1 METGSFD
8 DSPSAVISNIQ
19 DNNLNT
25 EANEQET
32 NMPVFETRDVI
43 DRVNGEQ
50 EEFGEN
56 AVRNMDN
63 GNTSTDLV
71 NSSNNAALD
80 DDVIPNAIVIKNI
93 PFAIKKEQLLDIIED
108 MDLPLPY
115 AFNYHFDNGIFRGLA
130 FANFTTPEETTQV
143 ITSLN
148 GKEISGRKLKV
159 EYKKMLPQAERER
172 IEREKREKRGQLEEQ
187 HRSSSN
193 LSLHSLSKMSANTN
207 NNASNNQLFSTLMN
221 GINTNTIINSPISN
235 TINNNTNGSASNSNI
250 NKSNINNN
258 NNNSNSNNSGGNA
271 NMNQSSIS
279 AQHTTSSLYQAMN
292 ANNQNQISTERF
304 YAPLPSTST
313 LPLPPQQLDFNDPD
327 TLEIYSQLL
336 LFKDREKYYYELAYP
351 MGISAAHKR
360 IINVL
365 CSYLGLV
372 EVYDPRFIIIRRKI
386 LDHANLQSHLQ
397 QQGQMTSAH
406 PLQPNSTGG
415 SMNRS
420 QSYTSLLQAH
430 AAAAANSV
438 SNQSVNNSSNNN
450 GNSTGNGNNNG
461 NNTSNNNNN
470 SANLTP
476 IISSQGQFSM
486 QAALSSPKLNVHH
499 NSLYNPADQPQQ
511 PQPQV
516 QQNAQTAAQQQQSFL
531 RQQATL
537 TPSSRIPSGYSANH
551 YQMNSVNPLLRN
563 SQISPP
569 NSQTQIN
576 NQSLSQAQPSSQ
588 TQTQTQQRVP
598 VAYQNGSL
606 SSQQLCN
613 LNGSSSTG
621 NTQSQLLPQ
630 HTNGSVHSNF
640 SYQSYHD
647 ESMLSAHN
655 LNSADLIYKSLSH
668 SGLDDGLEQG
678 LNRSLSG
685 LDLQNQNKK
694 NLW

>member
-1 METGSFD
+1 METSSFENAPPAAIND
-8 DSPSAVISNIQ
+8 AQ
-19 DNNLNT
+19 DNNINT
-25 EANEQET
+25 ETNDQET
-32 NMPVFETRDVI
+32 NQQSIETRDAI
-43 DRVNGEQ
+43 DKENGAQTET
-50 EEFGEN
+50 GEN
-56 AVRNMDN
+56 SAKNAEQNVS
-63 GNTSTDLV
+63 STNL
-71 NSSNNAALD
+71 NNAPTNGALD

-93 PFAIKKEQLLDIIED
+93 PFAIKKEQLLDIIEE

-193 LSLHSLSKMSANTN
+193 LSLHSLSKMSGSGN
-207 NNASNNQLFSTLMN
+207 NNTSNNQLFSTLMN
-221 GINTNTIINSPISN
+221 GINANSMMNSPMNN
-235 TINNNTNGSASNSNI
+235 TINNNSS
-250 NKSNINNN
+250 N
-258 NNNSNSNNSGGNA
+258 NNNSGNIIL
-271 NMNQSSIS
+271 NQPSLS
-279 AQHTTSSLYQAMN
+279 AQQTSSSLYQTN
-292 ANNQNQISTERF
+292 FNNQTQMSTERF

-351 MGISAAHKR
+351 MGISASHKR

-430 AAAAANSV
+430 AAAAANSI
-438 SNQSVNNSSNNN
+438 SNQAVNNSSNSNTINSNN
-450 GNSTGNGNNNG
+450 GNGNNVII
-461 NNTSNNNNN
+461 NNN
-470 SANLTP
+470 SASSTP
-476 IISSQGQFSM
+476 KISSQGQFSM
-486 QAALSSPKLNVHH
+486 QPTLTSPKMNIHH
-499 NSLYNPADQPQQ
+499 NSQYNSADQPQQ
-511 PQPQV
+511 SQPQT
-516 QQNAQTAAQQQQSFL
+516 QQNVQSAAQQQQSFL

-551 YQMNSVNPLLRN
+551 YQINSVNPLLRN

-569 NSQTQIN
+569 NSQIPIN
-576 NQSLSQAQPSSQ
+576 SQSLSQAQPPAQS
-588 TQTQTQQRVP
+588 QTQQRVP
-598 VAYQNGSL
+598 VAYQNASL
-606 SSQQLCN
+606 SSQQLYN
-613 LNGSSSTG
+613 LNGPSSANS
-621 NTQSQLLPQ
+621 QSQLLPQ

>member
-1 METGSFD
+1 METSSFENAPPAAIND
-8 DSPSAVISNIQ
+8 AQ
-19 DNNLNT
+19 DNNINT
-25 EANEQET
+25 ETNDQET
-32 NMPVFETRDVI
+32 NQQSIETRDAI
-43 DRVNGEQ
+43 DKENGAQTET
-50 EEFGEN
+50 GEN
-56 AVRNMDN
+56 SAKNAEQNVS
-63 GNTSTDLV
+63 STNL
-71 NSSNNAALD
+71 NNAPTNGALD

-93 PFAIKKEQLLDIIED
+93 PFAIKKEQLLDIIEE

-193 LSLHSLSKMSANTN
+193 LSLHSLSKMSGSGN
-207 NNASNNQLFSTLMN
+207 NNTSNNQLFSTLMN
-221 GINTNTIINSPISN
+221 GINTNSMMNSPMNN
-235 TINNNTNGSASNSNI
+235 TINNNSS
-250 NKSNINNN
+250 N
-258 NNNSNSNNSGGNA
+258 NNNSGNIIL
-271 NMNQSSIS
+271 NQPSLS
-279 AQHTTSSLYQAMN
+279 AQHTSSSLYQTN
-292 ANNQNQISTERF
+292 FNNQTQMSTERF

-351 MGISAAHKR
+351 MGISASHKR

-430 AAAAANSV
+430 AAAAANSI
-438 SNQSVNNSSNNN
+438 SNQAVNNSSNSNTINSNN
-450 GNSTGNGNNNG
+450 GNGNNVII
-461 NNTSNNNNN
+461 NNN
-470 SANLTP
+470 SASSTP
-476 IISSQGQFSM
+476 KISSQGQFSM
-486 QAALSSPKLNVHH
+486 QPTLTSPKMNIHH
-499 NSLYNPADQPQQ
+499 NSQYNSADQPQQ
-511 PQPQV
+511 SQPQT
-516 QQNAQTAAQQQQSFL
+516 QQNVQSAAQQQQSFL

-551 YQMNSVNPLLRN
+551 YQINSVNPLLRN

-569 NSQTQIN
+569 NSQIPIN
-576 NQSLSQAQPSSQ
+576 SQSLSQAQPPAQS
-588 TQTQTQQRVP
+588 QTQQRVP
-598 VAYQNGSL
+598 VAYQNASL
-606 SSQQLCN
+606 SSQQLYN
-613 LNGSSSTG
+613 LNGPSSANS
-621 NTQSQLLPQ
+621 QSQLLPQ

>member
-1 METGSFD
+1 METSSFENAPPAAIND
-8 DSPSAVISNIQ
+8 AQ
-19 DNNLNT
+19 DNNINT
-25 EANEQET
+25 ETNDQET
-32 NMPVFETRDVI
+32 NQQSIETRDAI
-43 DRVNGEQ
+43 DKENGVQTET
-50 EEFGEN
+50 GEN
-56 AVRNMDN
+56 SAKNAEQNVS
-63 GNTSTDLV
+63 STNL
-71 NSSNNAALD
+71 NNAPTNGALD

-93 PFAIKKEQLLDIIED
+93 PFAIKKEQLLDIIEE

-193 LSLHSLSKMSANTN
+193 LSLDSLSKMSGSGN
-207 NNASNNQLFSTLMN
+207 NNTSNNQLFSTLMN
-221 GINTNTIINSPISN
+221 GINANSMMNSPMNN
-235 TINNNTNGSASNSNI
+235 TINNNSS
-250 NKSNINNN
+250 N
-258 NNNSNSNNSGGNA
+258 NNNSGNIIL
-271 NMNQSSIS
+271 NQPSLS
-279 AQHTTSSLYQAMN
+279 AQHTSSSLYQTN
-292 ANNQNQISTERF
+292 VNNQAQMSTERF

-351 MGISAAHKR
+351 MGISASHKR

-430 AAAAANSV
+430 AAAAANSI
-438 SNQSVNNSSNNN
+438 SNQAVNNSSNSNTINSNN
-450 GNSTGNGNNNG
+450 GNGNNVII
-461 NNTSNNNNN
+461 NNN
-470 SANLTP
+470 SASSTP
-476 IISSQGQFSM
+476 KISSQGQFSM
-486 QAALSSPKLNVHH
+486 QPTLTSPKMNIHH
-499 NSLYNPADQPQQ
+499 SSQYNSADQPQQ
-511 PQPQV
+511 PQPQT
-516 QQNAQTAAQQQQSFL
+516 QQNVQSAAQQQQSFL

-551 YQMNSVNPLLRN
+551 YQINSVNPLLRN

-569 NSQTQIN
+569 NSQIPIN
-576 NQSLSQAQPSSQ
+576 SQTLSQAQP
-588 TQTQTQQRVP
+588 P
-598 VAYQNGSL
+598 A
-606 SSQQLCN
+606 
-613 LNGSSSTG
+613 
-621 NTQSQLLPQ
+621 QSQLLPQ

>member
-1 METGSFD
+1 METPSFEN
-8 DSPSAVISNIQ
+8 SPPAAIHDALGNNI
-19 DNNLNT
+19 NT
-25 EANEQET
+25 EASDQET
-32 NMPVFETRDVI
+32 NQPSIETRDTLG
-43 DRVNGEQ
+43 RENGAQTEI
-50 EEFGEN
+50 GEN
-56 AVRNMDN
+56 SAK
-63 GNTSTDLV
+63 NTEHGVSAANLSNAST
-71 NSSNNAALD
+71 NTALD

-193 LSLHSLSKMSANTN
+193 LSLHSLSKMGASGN
-207 NNASNNQLFSTLMN
+207 NNTSNNQLFSTLMN
-221 GINTNTIINSPISN
+221 GINANSMINSPMNN
-235 TINNNTNGSASNSNI
+235 TINNSSSNSNTGG
-250 NKSNINNN
+250 NINL
-258 NNNSNSNNSGGNA
+258 
-271 NMNQSSIS
+271 NQPSLS
-279 AQHTTSSLYQAMN
+279 AQHTSSSLYQAIN
-292 ANNQNQISTERF
+292 ANNQNQMSTERF

-351 MGISAAHKR
+351 IGISASHKR

-430 AAAAANSV
+430 AAAAANSI
-438 SNQSVNNSSNNN
+438 SNQAVNNSSNSNSIGN
-450 GNSTGNGNNNG
+450 GNGNGNNNVIV
-461 NNTSNNNNN
+461 NNN
-470 SANLTP
+470 SASSTP
-476 IISSQGQFSM
+476 KISSQGQFSM
-486 QAALSSPKLNVHH
+486 QPTLTSPKMNIHH
-499 NSLYNPADQPQQ
+499 NSQYNSADQPQQ
-511 PQPQV
+511 PQPQS
-516 QQNAQTAAQQQQSFL
+516 QQNVQSAAQQQQSFL

-551 YQMNSVNPLLRN
+551 YQINSVNPLLRN

-569 NSQTQIN
+569 NSQIPIN
-576 NQSLSQAQPSSQ
+576 SQSLSQAQPPSQ
-588 TQTQTQQRVP
+588 SQTQQRVP
-598 VAYQNGSL
+598 VAYQNASL
-606 SSQQLCN
+606 SSQQLYN
-613 LNGSSSTG
+613 LNGPSSTA
-621 NTQSQLLPQ
+621 NSQSQLLPQ

-647 ESMLSAHN
+647 ESMLSVHN

>member
-1 METGSFD
+1 METSSFENAPPAAIND
-8 DSPSAVISNIQ
+8 AQ
-19 DNNLNT
+19 DNNINT
-25 EANEQET
+25 ETNDQET
-32 NMPVFETRDVI
+32 NQQSIETRDAI
-43 DRVNGEQ
+43 DKENGAQTET
-50 EEFGEN
+50 GEN
-56 AVRNMDN
+56 SAKNAEQNVS
-63 GNTSTDLV
+63 STNL
-71 NSSNNAALD
+71 NNAPTNGALD

-93 PFAIKKEQLLDIIED
+93 PFAIKKEQLLDIIEE

-193 LSLHSLSKMSANTN
+193 LSLHSLSKMSGSGN
-207 NNASNNQLFSTLMN
+207 NNTSNNQLCSTLMN
-221 GINTNTIINSPISN
+221 GINANSMMNSPMNN
-235 TINNNTNGSASNSNI
+235 TINNNSS
-250 NKSNINNN
+250 N
-258 NNNSNSNNSGGNA
+258 NNNSGNIIL
-271 NMNQSSIS
+271 NQPSLS
-279 AQHTTSSLYQAMN
+279 AQHTSSSLYQTN
-292 ANNQNQISTERF
+292 VNNQTQMSTERF

-351 MGISAAHKR
+351 MGISASHKR

-430 AAAAANSV
+430 AAAAANSI
-438 SNQSVNNSSNNN
+438 SNQAVNNSSNSNTINSNN
-450 GNSTGNGNNNG
+450 GNGNNVII
-461 NNTSNNNNN
+461 NNN
-470 SANLTP
+470 SASSTP
-476 IISSQGQFSM
+476 KISSQGQFSM
-486 QAALSSPKLNVHH
+486 QPTLTSPKMNIHH
-499 NSLYNPADQPQQ
+499 NSQYNSADQPQQ
-511 PQPQV
+511 AQPQT
-516 QQNAQTAAQQQQSFL
+516 QQNIQSAAQQQQSFL

-551 YQMNSVNPLLRN
+551 YQINSVNPLLRN

-569 NSQTQIN
+569 NSQIPIN
-576 NQSLSQAQPSSQ
+576 SQSLSQAQPPAQS
-588 TQTQTQQRVP
+588 QTQQRVP
-598 VAYQNGSL
+598 VAYQNASL
-606 SSQQLCN
+606 SSQQLYN
-613 LNGSSSTG
+613 LNGPSSANS
-621 NTQSQLLPQ
+621 QSQLLPQ

>member
-1 METGSFD
+1 METSSFENAPPAAIND
-8 DSPSAVISNIQ
+8 AQ
-19 DNNLNT
+19 DNNINT
-25 EANEQET
+25 ETNDQET
-32 NMPVFETRDVI
+32 NQQSIETRDAI
-43 DRVNGEQ
+43 DKENGAQTET
-50 EEFGEN
+50 GEN
-56 AVRNMDN
+56 SAKNAEQNVS
-63 GNTSTDLV
+63 STNL
-71 NSSNNAALD
+71 NNAPTNGALD

-93 PFAIKKEQLLDIIED
+93 PFAIKKEQLLDIIEE

-193 LSLHSLSKMSANTN
+193 LSLHSLSKMSGSGN
-207 NNASNNQLFSTLMN
+207 NNTSNNQLFSTLMN
-221 GINTNTIINSPISN
+221 GINANSMMNSPMNN
-235 TINNNTNGSASNSNI
+235 TINNNSS
-250 NKSNINNN
+250 N
-258 NNNSNSNNSGGNA
+258 NNNSGNIIL
-271 NMNQSSIS
+271 NQPSLS
-279 AQHTTSSLYQAMN
+279 AQHTSSSLYQTN
-292 ANNQNQISTERF
+292 VNNQTQMSTERF

-351 MGISAAHKR
+351 MGISASHKR

-372 EVYDPRFIIIRRKI
+372 EVYDPRFIIIRRRI

-430 AAAAANSV
+430 AAAAANSI
-438 SNQSVNNSSNNN
+438 SNQAVNNSSNSNTINSNN
-450 GNSTGNGNNNG
+450 GNGNNVII
-461 NNTSNNNNN
+461 NNN
-470 SANLTP
+470 SASSTP
-476 IISSQGQFSM
+476 KISSQGQFSM
-486 QAALSSPKLNVHH
+486 QPTLTSPKMNIHH
-499 NSLYNPADQPQQ
+499 NSQYNSADQPQQ
-511 PQPQV
+511 PEPQT
-516 QQNAQTAAQQQQSFL
+516 QQNVQSAAQQQQSFL

-537 TPSSRIPSGYSANH
+537 TPSSRIPSGYFANH
-551 YQMNSVNPLLRN
+551 YQINSVNPLLRN

-569 NSQTQIN
+569 NSQIPIN
-576 NQSLSQAQPSSQ
+576 SQSLSQAQPPAQS
-588 TQTQTQQRVP
+588 QTQQRVP
-598 VAYQNGSL
+598 VAYQNASL
-606 SSQQLCN
+606 SSQQLYN
-613 LNGSSSTG
+613 LNGPSSANS
-621 NTQSQLLPQ
+621 QSQLLPQ

-647 ESMLSAHN
+647 ESMLSPHN

>member
-1 METGSFD
+1 METSSFE
-8 DSPSAVISNIQ
+8 DSPPAIIRNAQ
-19 DNNLNT
+19 DNNINT
-25 EANEQET
+25 EVNEQET
-32 NMPVFETRDVI
+32 NMPAFEARDRIEREDDDVQ
-43 DRVNGEQ
+43 G
-50 EEFGEN
+50 EFGEN
-56 AVRNMDN
+56 AAKKTEN
-63 GNTSTDLV
+63 GNSAANLG
-71 NSSNNAALD
+71 NSSSNAALD

-193 LSLHSLSKMSANTN
+193 LSLHSLSKMGANGN
-207 NNASNNQLFSTLMN
+207 NTASNNQLFSTLMN
-221 GINTNTIINSPISN
+221 GINSNTMINSPIN
-235 TINNNTNGSASNSNI
+235 
-250 NKSNINNN
+250 NINNN
-258 NNNSNSNNSGGNA
+258 NNNSTSNNNGNSSNV
-271 NMNQSSIS
+271 NMNQPSLSV
-279 AQHTTSSLYQAMN
+279 QHTSPSLYQAMN
-292 ANNQNQISTERF
+292 ANNQSQMSTERF

-351 MGISAAHKR
+351 MGISASHKR

-430 AAAAANSV
+430 AAAAANSI
-438 SNQSVNNSSNNN
+438 SNQAVNNSSNSNSI
-450 GNSTGNGNNNG
+450 GNSNGNGNN
-461 NNTSNNNNN
+461 SINNNN
-470 SANLTP
+470 STKSTP
-476 IISSQGQFSM
+476 KISPQGQFTM
-486 QAALSSPKLNVHH
+486 QPTLNSPKLNIHH

-511 PQPQV
+511 PQPQT
-516 QQNAQTAAQQQQSFL
+516 QQNGQSAAQQQQSFL

-551 YQMNSVNPLLRN
+551 YQINSVNPLLRN

-569 NSQTQIN
+569 NSQIPIN
-576 NQSLSQAQPSSQ
+576 NQSLSQTQPSSQ
-588 TQTQTQQRVP
+588 SQTQQRVP

-606 SSQQLCN
+606 SSQQLYN
-613 LNGSSSTG
+613 LNGPSSTA
-621 NTQSQLLPQ
+621 NSQAQLLPQ

-647 ESMLSAHN
+647 ESMLSVHN

>member
-1 METGSFD
+1 METSSFENAPPAAIND
-8 DSPSAVISNIQ
+8 AQ
-19 DNNLNT
+19 DNNINT
-25 EANEQET
+25 ETNDQET
-32 NMPVFETRDVI
+32 NQQSIETRDAI
-43 DRVNGEQ
+43 DKENGAQTET
-50 EEFGEN
+50 GEN
-56 AVRNMDN
+56 SAKNAEQNVS
-63 GNTSTDLV
+63 STNL
-71 NSSNNAALD
+71 NNAPTNGALD

-93 PFAIKKEQLLDIIED
+93 PFAIKKEQLLDIIEE

-193 LSLHSLSKMSANTN
+193 LSLHSLSKMSGSGN
-207 NNASNNQLFSTLMN
+207 NNTSNNQLCSTLMN
-221 GINTNTIINSPISN
+221 GINANSMMNSPMNN
-235 TINNNTNGSASNSNI
+235 TINNNSS
-250 NKSNINNN
+250 N
-258 NNNSNSNNSGGNA
+258 NNNSGNIIL
-271 NMNQSSIS
+271 NQPSLS
-279 AQHTTSSLYQAMN
+279 AQHTSSSLYQTN
-292 ANNQNQISTERF
+292 VNNQTQMSTERF

-351 MGISAAHKR
+351 MGISASHKR

-430 AAAAANSV
+430 AASAANSI
-438 SNQSVNNSSNNN
+438 SNQAVNNSSNSNTINSNN
-450 GNSTGNGNNNG
+450 GNGNNVII
-461 NNTSNNNNN
+461 NNN
-470 SANLTP
+470 SASSTP
-476 IISSQGQFSM
+476 KISSQGQFSM
-486 QAALSSPKLNVHH
+486 QPTLTSPKMNIQH
-499 NSLYNPADQPQQ
+499 NSQYNSADQPQQ
-511 PQPQV
+511 AQPQT
-516 QQNAQTAAQQQQSFL
+516 QQNIQSAAQQQQSFL

-551 YQMNSVNPLLRN
+551 YQINSVNPLLRN

-569 NSQTQIN
+569 NSQIPIN
-576 NQSLSQAQPSSQ
+576 SQSLSQAQPPAQS
-588 TQTQTQQRVP
+588 QTQQRVP
-598 VAYQNGSL
+598 VAYQNASL
-606 SSQQLCN
+606 SSQQLYN
-613 LNGSSSTG
+613 LNGPSSANS
-621 NTQSQLLPQ
+621 QSQLLPQ

>member
-1 METGSFD
+1 METSSFENAPPAAIND
-8 DSPSAVISNIQ
+8 AQ
-19 DNNLNT
+19 DNNINT
-25 EANEQET
+25 ETNDQET
-32 NMPVFETRDVI
+32 NQQSIETRDAI
-43 DRVNGEQ
+43 DKENGAQTET
-50 EEFGEN
+50 GEN
-56 AVRNMDN
+56 SAKNAEQNVS
-63 GNTSTDLV
+63 STNL
-71 NSSNNAALD
+71 NNAPTNGALD

-93 PFAIKKEQLLDIIED
+93 PFAIKKEQLLDIIEE

-193 LSLHSLSKMSANTN
+193 LSLHSLSKMSGSGN
-207 NNASNNQLFSTLMN
+207 NNTSNNQLFSTLMN
-221 GINTNTIINSPISN
+221 GINANSMMNSPMNN
-235 TINNNTNGSASNSNI
+235 TINNNSS
-250 NKSNINNN
+250 N
-258 NNNSNSNNSGGNA
+258 NNNSGNIIL
-271 NMNQSSIS
+271 NQPSLS
-279 AQHTTSSLYQAMN
+279 AQHTSSSLYQTN
-292 ANNQNQISTERF
+292 VNNQTQMSTERF

-313 LPLPPQQLDFNDPD
+313 LPLPPQQLDFNDTD

-351 MGISAAHKR
+351 MGISASHKR

-430 AAAAANSV
+430 AAAAANSI
-438 SNQSVNNSSNNN
+438 SNQAVNNSSNSNTINSNN
-450 GNSTGNGNNNG
+450 GNGNNVII
-461 NNTSNNNNN
+461 NNN
-470 SANLTP
+470 SASSTP
-476 IISSQGQFSM
+476 NISSQGQFSM
-486 QAALSSPKLNVHH
+486 QPTLTSPKMNIHH
-499 NSLYNPADQPQQ
+499 NSQYNSADQPQQ
-511 PQPQV
+511 PQPQT
-516 QQNAQTAAQQQQSFL
+516 QQNVQSAAQQQQSFL

-551 YQMNSVNPLLRN
+551 YQINSVNPLLRN

-569 NSQTQIN
+569 NSQIPIN
-576 NQSLSQAQPSSQ
+576 SQSLSQAQPPAQS
-588 TQTQTQQRVP
+588 QTQQRVP
-598 VAYQNGSL
+598 VAYQNASL
-606 SSQQLCN
+606 SSQQLYN
-613 LNGSSSTG
+613 INGPSSANS
-621 NTQSQLLPQ
+621 QSQLLPQ

>member
-1 METGSFD
+1 METSSFENAPPAAIND
-8 DSPSAVISNIQ
+8 VQ
-19 DNNLNT
+19 DNNINT
-25 EANEQET
+25 ETNDQET
-32 NMPVFETRDVI
+32 NQQSIETRDAI
-43 DRVNGEQ
+43 DKENGAQTET
-50 EEFGEN
+50 GEN
-56 AVRNMDN
+56 SAKNAEQNVS
-63 GNTSTDLV
+63 STNL
-71 NSSNNAALD
+71 NNAPTNGALD

-93 PFAIKKEQLLDIIED
+93 PFAIKKEQLLDIIEE

-193 LSLHSLSKMSANTN
+193 LSLHSLSKMSGGGNINT
-207 NNASNNQLFSTLMN
+207 SNNQLFSTLMN
-221 GINTNTIINSPISN
+221 GINANSMMNSPMNN
-235 TINNNTNGSASNSNI
+235 TINNNSS
-250 NKSNINNN
+250 N
-258 NNNSNSNNSGGNA
+258 NNNSGNIIL
-271 NMNQSSIS
+271 NQPSLS
-279 AQHTTSSLYQAMN
+279 AQHTSSSLYQTN
-292 ANNQNQISTERF
+292 FNNQTQMSTERF

-351 MGISAAHKR
+351 MGISASHKR

-430 AAAAANSV
+430 AAAAANSI
-438 SNQSVNNSSNNN
+438 SNQAVNNSSNSNTINSNN
-450 GNSTGNGNNNG
+450 GNGNNVII
-461 NNTSNNNNN
+461 NNN
-470 SANLTP
+470 SASSTP
-476 IISSQGQFSM
+476 KISSQGQFSM
-486 QAALSSPKLNVHH
+486 QPTLTSPKMNIHH
-499 NSLYNPADQPQQ
+499 NSQYNSADQPQQ
-511 PQPQV
+511 SQPQT
-516 QQNAQTAAQQQQSFL
+516 QQNVQSAAQQQQSFL

-551 YQMNSVNPLLRN
+551 YQINSVNPLLRN

-569 NSQTQIN
+569 NSQIPIN
-576 NQSLSQAQPSSQ
+576 SQSLSQAQPPAQS
-588 TQTQTQQRVP
+588 QTQQRVP
-598 VAYQNGSL
+598 VAYQNVSL
-606 SSQQLCN
+606 SSQQLYN
-613 LNGSSSTG
+613 LNGPSSANS
-621 NTQSQLLPQ
+621 QSQLLPQ

>member
-1 METGSFD
+1 METSSFENAPPAAIND
-8 DSPSAVISNIQ
+8 AQ
-19 DNNLNT
+19 DNNINT
-25 EANEQET
+25 ETNDQET
-32 NMPVFETRDVI
+32 NQQSIETRDAI
-43 DRVNGEQ
+43 DKENGAQTETGDNSAKNAEQ
-50 EEFGEN
+50 N
-56 AVRNMDN
+56 VS
-63 GNTSTDLV
+63 STNL
-71 NSSNNAALD
+71 NNAPTNGALD

-93 PFAIKKEQLLDIIED
+93 PFAIKKEQLLDIIEE

-193 LSLHSLSKMSANTN
+193 LSLHSLSKMSGSGN
-207 NNASNNQLFSTLMN
+207 NNTSNNQLFSTLMN
-221 GINTNTIINSPISN
+221 GINANSMMNSPMNN
-235 TINNNTNGSASNSNI
+235 TINNNSS
-250 NKSNINNN
+250 N
-258 NNNSNSNNSGGNA
+258 NNNSGNIIL
-271 NMNQSSIS
+271 NQPSLS
-279 AQHTTSSLYQAMN
+279 AQHTSSSLYQTN
-292 ANNQNQISTERF
+292 VNNQNQMSTERF

-351 MGISAAHKR
+351 MGISASHKR

-430 AAAAANSV
+430 AAAAANSI
-438 SNQSVNNSSNNN
+438 SNQAVNNSSNSNTINSNN
-450 GNSTGNGNNNG
+450 GNGNNVII
-461 NNTSNNNNN
+461 NNN
-470 SANLTP
+470 SASSTP
-476 IISSQGQFSM
+476 KISSQGQFSM
-486 QAALSSPKLNVHH
+486 QPTLTSPKMNIHH
-499 NSLYNPADQPQQ
+499 NSQYNSADQPQQ
-511 PQPQV
+511 PQPQT
-516 QQNAQTAAQQQQSFL
+516 QQNVQSAAQQQQSFL

-551 YQMNSVNPLLRN
+551 YQINSVNPLLRN

-569 NSQTQIN
+569 NSQIPIN
-576 NQSLSQAQPSSQ
+576 SQSLSQAQPPAQS
-588 TQTQTQQRVP
+588 QTQQRVP
-598 VAYQNGSL
+598 VAYQNASL
-606 SSQQLCN
+606 SSQQLYN
-613 LNGSSSTG
+613 LNGPSSANS
-621 NTQSQLLPQ
+621 QSQLLPQ

-647 ESMLSAHN
+647 ESMLSANN

>member
-1 METGSFD
+1 METSSFENAPPAAIND
-8 DSPSAVISNIQ
+8 AQ
-19 DNNLNT
+19 DNNINT
-25 EANEQET
+25 ETNDQET
-32 NMPVFETRDVI
+32 NQQSIETRDAI
-43 DRVNGEQ
+43 DKENGAQTET
-50 EEFGEN
+50 GEN
-56 AVRNMDN
+56 SAKNAERNVS
-63 GNTSTDLV
+63 STNL
-71 NSSNNAALD
+71 NNAPTNGALD

-93 PFAIKKEQLLDIIED
+93 PFAIKKEQLLDIIEE

-193 LSLHSLSKMSANTN
+193 LSLHSLSKMSGSGN
-207 NNASNNQLFSTLMN
+207 NNTSNNQLFSTLMN
-221 GINTNTIINSPISN
+221 GINANSMMNSPMNN
-235 TINNNTNGSASNSNI
+235 TINNNSS
-250 NKSNINNN
+250 N
-258 NNNSNSNNSGGNA
+258 NNNSGNIIL
-271 NMNQSSIS
+271 NQPSLS
-279 AQHTTSSLYQAMN
+279 AQHTSSSLYQTN
-292 ANNQNQISTERF
+292 VNNQTQMSTERF

-313 LPLPPQQLDFNDPD
+313 LPLPPQQLDFNDHD

-351 MGISAAHKR
+351 MGISASHKR

-430 AAAAANSV
+430 AAAAANSI
-438 SNQSVNNSSNNN
+438 SNQAVNNSSNSNTINSNN
-450 GNSTGNGNNNG
+450 GNGNNVII
-461 NNTSNNNNN
+461 NNN
-470 SANLTP
+470 SASSTP
-476 IISSQGQFSM
+476 KISSQGQFSM
-486 QAALSSPKLNVHH
+486 QPTLTSPKMNIHH
-499 NSLYNPADQPQQ
+499 SSQYNSADQPQQ
-511 PQPQV
+511 SQPQT
-516 QQNAQTAAQQQQSFL
+516 QQNVQSAAQQQQSFL

-551 YQMNSVNPLLRN
+551 YQINSVNPLLRN

-569 NSQTQIN
+569 NSQIPIN
-576 NQSLSQAQPSSQ
+576 SQSLSQAQPPAQS
-588 TQTQTQQRVP
+588 QTQQRVP
-598 VAYQNGSL
+598 VAYQNASL
-606 SSQQLCN
+606 SSQQLYN
-613 LNGSSSTG
+613 LNGPSSANS
-621 NTQSQLLPQ
+621 QSQLLPQ

-647 ESMLSAHN
+647 ESMLSAYN

>member
-1 METGSFD
+1 METSSFENAPPAAIND
-8 DSPSAVISNIQ
+8 AQ
-19 DNNLNT
+19 DNNINT
-25 EANEQET
+25 ETNDQET
-32 NMPVFETRDVI
+32 NQQSIETRDAI
-43 DRVNGEQ
+43 DKENGAQTET
-50 EEFGEN
+50 GEN
-56 AVRNMDN
+56 SAKNAEQNVS
-63 GNTSTDLV
+63 STNL
-71 NSSNNAALD
+71 NNAPTNGALD

-93 PFAIKKEQLLDIIED
+93 PFAIKKEQLLDIIEE

-193 LSLHSLSKMSANTN
+193 LSLHSLSKMSGSGN
-207 NNASNNQLFSTLMN
+207 NNTSNNQLFSTLMN
-221 GINTNTIINSPISN
+221 GINANSMMNSPMNN
-235 TINNNTNGSASNSNI
+235 TINNNSS
-250 NKSNINNN
+250 N
-258 NNNSNSNNSGGNA
+258 NNNSGNIIL
-271 NMNQSSIS
+271 NQPSLS
-279 AQHTTSSLYQAMN
+279 AQHTSSSLYQTN
-292 ANNQNQISTERF
+292 VNNQTQMSTERF

-336 LFKDREKYYYELAYP
+336 LFKDREKHYYELAYP
-351 MGISAAHKR
+351 MGISASHKR

-372 EVYDPRFIIIRRKI
+372 EVYDPRFIIIRRRI

-430 AAAAANSV
+430 AAAAANSI
-438 SNQSVNNSSNNN
+438 SNQAVNNSSNSNTINSNN
-450 GNSTGNGNNNG
+450 GNGNNVII
-461 NNTSNNNNN
+461 NNN
-470 SANLTP
+470 SASSTP
-476 IISSQGQFSM
+476 KISSQGQFSM
-486 QAALSSPKLNVHH
+486 QPTLTSPKMNIHH
-499 NSLYNPADQPQQ
+499 NSQYNSADQPQQ
-511 PQPQV
+511 PEPQT
-516 QQNAQTAAQQQQSFL
+516 QQNVQSAAQQQQSFL

-537 TPSSRIPSGYSANH
+537 TPSSRIPSGYFANH
-551 YQMNSVNPLLRN
+551 YQINSVNPLLRN

-569 NSQTQIN
+569 NSQIPIN
-576 NQSLSQAQPSSQ
+576 SQSLSQAQPPAQS
-588 TQTQTQQRVP
+588 QTQQRVP
-598 VAYQNGSL
+598 VAYQNASL
-606 SSQQLCN
+606 SSQQLYN
-613 LNGSSSTG
+613 LNGPSSANS
-621 NTQSQLLPQ
+621 QSQLLPQ

>member
-1 METGSFD
+1 METSSFENAPPAAIND
-8 DSPSAVISNIQ
+8 AQ
-19 DNNLNT
+19 DNNINT
-25 EANEQET
+25 ETNDQET
-32 NMPVFETRDVI
+32 NQQSIETRDAI
-43 DRVNGEQ
+43 DKENGAQTET
-50 EEFGEN
+50 GEN
-56 AVRNMDN
+56 SAKNAEQNVS
-63 GNTSTDLV
+63 STNL
-71 NSSNNAALD
+71 NNAPTNGALD

-93 PFAIKKEQLLDIIED
+93 PFAIKKEQLLDIIEE

-193 LSLHSLSKMSANTN
+193 LSLHFLSKMSGSGN
-207 NNASNNQLFSTLMN
+207 NNTSNNQLFSTLMN
-221 GINTNTIINSPISN
+221 GINANSMMNSPMNN
-235 TINNNTNGSASNSNI
+235 TINNNSS
-250 NKSNINNN
+250 N
-258 NNNSNSNNSGGNA
+258 NNNSGNIIL
-271 NMNQSSIS
+271 NQPSLS
-279 AQHTTSSLYQAMN
+279 AQHTSSSLYQTN
-292 ANNQNQISTERF
+292 FNNQTQMSTERF

-351 MGISAAHKR
+351 MGISASHKR

-430 AAAAANSV
+430 AAAAANSI
-438 SNQSVNNSSNNN
+438 SNQAVNNSSNSNTINSNN
-450 GNSTGNGNNNG
+450 GNGNNVII
-461 NNTSNNNNN
+461 NNN
-470 SANLTP
+470 SASSTP
-476 IISSQGQFSM
+476 KISSQGQFSM
-486 QAALSSPKLNVHH
+486 QPTLTSPKMNIHH
-499 NSLYNPADQPQQ
+499 NSQYNSADQPQQ
-511 PQPQV
+511 SQPQT
-516 QQNAQTAAQQQQSFL
+516 QQNVQSAAQQQQSFL

-551 YQMNSVNPLLRN
+551 YQINSVNPLLRN

-569 NSQTQIN
+569 NSQIPIN
-576 NQSLSQAQPSSQ
+576 SQSLSQAQPPAQS
-588 TQTQTQQRVP
+588 QTQQRVP
-598 VAYQNGSL
+598 VAYQNVSL
-606 SSQQLCN
+606 SSQQLYN
-613 LNGSSSTG
+613 LNGPSSANS
-621 NTQSQLLPQ
+621 QSQLLPQ

>member
-1 METGSFD
+1 METSSFENAPPAAIND
-8 DSPSAVISNIQ
+8 AQ
-19 DNNLNT
+19 DNNINT
-25 EANEQET
+25 ETNDQET
-32 NMPVFETRDVI
+32 NQQSIETRDAI
-43 DRVNGEQ
+43 DKENGAQTET
-50 EEFGEN
+50 GEN
-56 AVRNMDN
+56 SAKNAERNVS
-63 GNTSTDLV
+63 STNL
-71 NSSNNAALD
+71 NNAPTNGALD

-93 PFAIKKEQLLDIIED
+93 PFAIKKEQLLDIIEE

-193 LSLHSLSKMSANTN
+193 LSLHSLSKMSGSGN
-207 NNASNNQLFSTLMN
+207 NNTSNNQLFSTLMN
-221 GINTNTIINSPISN
+221 GINANSMMNSPMNN
-235 TINNNTNGSASNSNI
+235 TINNNSS
-250 NKSNINNN
+250 N
-258 NNNSNSNNSGGNA
+258 NNNSGNIIL
-271 NMNQSSIS
+271 NQPSLS
-279 AQHTTSSLYQAMN
+279 AQHTSSSLYQTN
-292 ANNQNQISTERF
+292 VNNQTQMSTERF
-304 YAPLPSTST
+304 YAPLPSSST
-313 LPLPPQQLDFNDPD
+313 LPLPPQQLDFNDHD

-351 MGISAAHKR
+351 MGISASHKR

-430 AAAAANSV
+430 AAAAANSI
-438 SNQSVNNSSNNN
+438 SNQAVNNSSNSNTINSNN
-450 GNSTGNGNNNG
+450 GNGNNVII
-461 NNTSNNNNN
+461 NNN
-470 SANLTP
+470 SASSTP
-476 IISSQGQFSM
+476 KISSQGQFSM
-486 QAALSSPKLNVHH
+486 QPTLTSPKMNIHH
-499 NSLYNPADQPQQ
+499 SSQYNSADQPQQ
-511 PQPQV
+511 SQPQT
-516 QQNAQTAAQQQQSFL
+516 QQNVQSAAQQQQSFL

-551 YQMNSVNPLLRN
+551 YQINSVNPLLRN

-569 NSQTQIN
+569 NSQIPIN
-576 NQSLSQAQPSSQ
+576 SQSLSQAQPPAQS
-588 TQTQTQQRVP
+588 QTQQRVP
-598 VAYQNGSL
+598 VAYQNASL
-606 SSQQLCN
+606 SSQQLYN
-613 LNGSSSTG
+613 LNGPSSANS
-621 NTQSQLLPQ
+621 QSQLLPQ

-647 ESMLSAHN
+647 ESMLSAYN

>member
-1 METGSFD
+1 METSSFENAPPAAIND
-8 DSPSAVISNIQ
+8 AQ
-19 DNNLNT
+19 DNNINT
-25 EANEQET
+25 ETNDQET
-32 NMPVFETRDVI
+32 NQQSIETRDAI
-43 DRVNGEQ
+43 DKENGAQTET
-50 EEFGEN
+50 GEN
-56 AVRNMDN
+56 SAKNAEQNVS
-63 GNTSTDLV
+63 STNL
-71 NSSNNAALD
+71 NNAPTNGALD

-93 PFAIKKEQLLDIIED
+93 PFAIKKEQLLDIIEE

-193 LSLHSLSKMSANTN
+193 LSLHSLSKMSGSGN
-207 NNASNNQLFSTLMN
+207 NNTSNNQLFSTLMN
-221 GINTNTIINSPISN
+221 GINANSMMNSPMNN
-235 TINNNTNGSASNSNI
+235 TINNNSS
-250 NKSNINNN
+250 N
-258 NNNSNSNNSGGNA
+258 NNNSGNIIL
-271 NMNQSSIS
+271 NQPSLS
-279 AQHTTSSLYQAMN
+279 AQHTSSSLYQTN
-292 ANNQNQISTERF
+292 VNNQTQMSTERF

-351 MGISAAHKR
+351 MGISASHKR

-372 EVYDPRFIIIRRKI
+372 EVYDPRFIIIRRRI

-430 AAAAANSV
+430 AAAAANSI
-438 SNQSVNNSSNNN
+438 SNQAVNNSSNSNTINSNN
-450 GNSTGNGNNNG
+450 GNGNNVII
-461 NNTSNNNNN
+461 NNN
-470 SANLTP
+470 SASSTP
-476 IISSQGQFSM
+476 KISSQGQFSM
-486 QAALSSPKLNVHH
+486 QPTLTSPKMNIHH
-499 NSLYNPADQPQQ
+499 SSQYNSADQPQQ
-511 PQPQV
+511 PEPQT
-516 QQNAQTAAQQQQSFL
+516 QQNVQSAAQQQQSFL

-537 TPSSRIPSGYSANH
+537 TPSSRIPSGYFANH
-551 YQMNSVNPLLRN
+551 YQINSVNPLLRN

-569 NSQTQIN
+569 NSQIPIN
-576 NQSLSQAQPSSQ
+576 SQSLSQAQPPAQS
-588 TQTQTQQRVP
+588 QTQQRVP
-598 VAYQNGSL
+598 VAYQNASL
-606 SSQQLCN
+606 SSQQLYN
-613 LNGSSSTG
+613 LNGPSSANS
-621 NTQSQLLPQ
+621 QSQLLPQ

>member
-1 METGSFD
+1 METSSFENA
-8 DSPSAVISNIQ
+8 SPAAINDAQ
-19 DNNLNT
+19 DNNINT
-25 EANEQET
+25 ETNDQET
-32 NMPVFETRDVI
+32 NQQSIETRDAI
-43 DRVNGEQ
+43 DKENGAQTET
-50 EEFGEN
+50 GEN
-56 AVRNMDN
+56 SAKNAEQNVS
-63 GNTSTDLV
+63 STNL
-71 NSSNNAALD
+71 NNAPTNGALD

-93 PFAIKKEQLLDIIED
+93 PFAIKKEQLLDIIEE

-193 LSLHSLSKMSANTN
+193 LSLHSLSKMSGSGN
-207 NNASNNQLFSTLMN
+207 NNTSNNQLFSTLMN
-221 GINTNTIINSPISN
+221 GINANSMMNCPMNN
-235 TINNNTNGSASNSNI
+235 TINNNSS
-250 NKSNINNN
+250 N
-258 NNNSNSNNSGGNA
+258 NNNSGNIIL
-271 NMNQSSIS
+271 NQPSLS
-279 AQHTTSSLYQAMN
+279 AQHTSSSLYQTN
-292 ANNQNQISTERF
+292 VNNQTQMSTERF

-351 MGISAAHKR
+351 MGISASHKR

-430 AAAAANSV
+430 AAAAANSI
-438 SNQSVNNSSNNN
+438 SNQAFNNSSNSNTINSNN
-450 GNSTGNGNNNG
+450 GNGNNVII
-461 NNTSNNNNN
+461 NNN
-470 SANLTP
+470 SASSTP
-476 IISSQGQFSM
+476 KISSQGQFSM
-486 QAALSSPKLNVHH
+486 QPTLTSPKMNIHH
-499 NSLYNPADQPQQ
+499 SSQYNSADQPQQ
-511 PQPQV
+511 PQPQT
-516 QQNAQTAAQQQQSFL
+516 QQNVQSAAQQQQSFL

-551 YQMNSVNPLLRN
+551 YQINSVNPLLRN

-569 NSQTQIN
+569 NSQIPIN
-576 NQSLSQAQPSSQ
+576 SQSLSQAQPPAQS
-588 TQTQTQQRVP
+588 QTQQRVP
-598 VAYQNGSL
+598 VAYQNASL
-606 SSQQLCN
+606 SSQQLYN
-613 LNGSSSTG
+613 LNGPSSANS
-621 NTQSQLLPQ
+621 QSQLLPQ

>member
-1 METGSFD
+1 METSSFENAPPAAIND
-8 DSPSAVISNIQ
+8 AQ
-19 DNNLNT
+19 DNNINT
-25 EANEQET
+25 ETNDQET
-32 NMPVFETRDVI
+32 NQQSIETRDAI
-43 DRVNGEQ
+43 DKENGAQTET
-50 EEFGEN
+50 GEN
-56 AVRNMDN
+56 SAKNAEQNVS
-63 GNTSTDLV
+63 STNL
-71 NSSNNAALD
+71 NNAPTNGALD

-93 PFAIKKEQLLDIIED
+93 PFAIKKEQLLDIIEE

-193 LSLHSLSKMSANTN
+193 LSLHSLSKMSGSGN
-207 NNASNNQLFSTLMN
+207 NNTSNNQLFSTLMN
-221 GINTNTIINSPISN
+221 GINANSMMNSPMNN
-235 TINNNTNGSASNSNI
+235 TINNNSS
-250 NKSNINNN
+250 N
-258 NNNSNSNNSGGNA
+258 NNNSGNIIL
-271 NMNQSSIS
+271 NQPSLS
-279 AQHTTSSLYQAMN
+279 AQHTSSSLYQTN
-292 ANNQNQISTERF
+292 VNNQTQMSTERF

-351 MGISAAHKR
+351 MGISASHKR

-430 AAAAANSV
+430 AAAAANSI
-438 SNQSVNNSSNNN
+438 SNQAVNNSSNSNTINSNN
-450 GNSTGNGNNNG
+450 GNGNNVII
-461 NNTSNNNNN
+461 NNN
-470 SANLTP
+470 SASSTP
-476 IISSQGQFSM
+476 KISSQGQFSM
-486 QAALSSPKLNVHH
+486 QPTLTSPKMNIHH
-499 NSLYNPADQPQQ
+499 NSQYNSADQPQQ
-511 PQPQV
+511 PQPQT
-516 QQNAQTAAQQQQSFL
+516 QQNVQSAPQQQQQSFL

-551 YQMNSVNPLLRN
+551 YQINSVNPLLRN

-569 NSQTQIN
+569 NSQIPIN
-576 NQSLSQAQPSSQ
+576 SQSLSQAQPPAQS
-588 TQTQTQQRVP
+588 QTQQRVP
-598 VAYQNGSL
+598 VAYQNASL
-606 SSQQLCN
+606 SSQQLYN
-613 LNGSSSTG
+613 LNGPSST
-621 NTQSQLLPQ
+621 NSQSQLLPQ

>member
-1 METGSFD
+1 METSSFENAPPAAIND
-8 DSPSAVISNIQ
+8 AQ
-19 DNNLNT
+19 DNNINT
-25 EANEQET
+25 ETNDQET
-32 NMPVFETRDVI
+32 NQQSIETRDAI
-43 DRVNGEQ
+43 DKENGAQTET
-50 EEFGEN
+50 GEN
-56 AVRNMDN
+56 SAKNAEQNVS
-63 GNTSTDLV
+63 STNL
-71 NSSNNAALD
+71 NNAPTNGALD

-93 PFAIKKEQLLDIIED
+93 PFAIKKEQLLDIIEE

-193 LSLHSLSKMSANTN
+193 LSLHSLSKMSGSGN
-207 NNASNNQLFSTLMN
+207 NNTSNNQLFSTLMN
-221 GINTNTIINSPISN
+221 GINAKSMMHSPMNN
-235 TINNNTNGSASNSNI
+235 TINNNSS
-250 NKSNINNN
+250 N
-258 NNNSNSNNSGGNA
+258 NNNSGNIIL
-271 NMNQSSIS
+271 NQPSLS
-279 AQHTTSSLYQAMN
+279 AQHTSSSLYQTN
-292 ANNQNQISTERF
+292 VNNQTQMSTERF

-351 MGISAAHKR
+351 MGISASHKR

-372 EVYDPRFIIIRRKI
+372 EVYDPRFIIIRRRI

-430 AAAAANSV
+430 AAAAANSI
-438 SNQSVNNSSNNN
+438 SNQAVNNSSNSNTINSNN
-450 GNSTGNGNNNG
+450 GNGNNVII
-461 NNTSNNNNN
+461 NNN
-470 SANLTP
+470 SASSTP
-476 IISSQGQFSM
+476 KISSQGQFSM
-486 QAALSSPKLNVHH
+486 QPTLTSPKMNIHH
-499 NSLYNPADQPQQ
+499 NSQYNSADQPQQ
-511 PQPQV
+511 PEPQT
-516 QQNAQTAAQQQQSFL
+516 QQNVQSAAQQQQSFL

-537 TPSSRIPSGYSANH
+537 TPSSRIPSGYFANH
-551 YQMNSVNPLLRN
+551 YQINSVNPLLRN

-569 NSQTQIN
+569 NSQIPIN
-576 NQSLSQAQPSSQ
+576 SQSLSQAQPPAQS
-588 TQTQTQQRVP
+588 QTQQRVP
-598 VAYQNGSL
+598 VAYQNASL
-606 SSQQLCN
+606 SSQQLYN
-613 LNGSSSTG
+613 LNGPSSANS
-621 NTQSQLLPQ
+621 QSQLLPQ

>member
-1 METGSFD
+1 METSSFENAPPAAIND
-8 DSPSAVISNIQ
+8 AQ
-19 DNNLNT
+19 DNNINT
-25 EANEQET
+25 ETNDQET
-32 NMPVFETRDVI
+32 NQQSIETRDAI
-43 DRVNGEQ
+43 DKENGAQTET
-50 EEFGEN
+50 GEN
-56 AVRNMDN
+56 SAKNAEQNVS
-63 GNTSTDLV
+63 STNL
-71 NSSNNAALD
+71 NNAPTNGALD

-93 PFAIKKEQLLDIIED
+93 PFAIKKEQLLDIIEE

-193 LSLHSLSKMSANTN
+193 LSLHSLSKMSGSGN
-207 NNASNNQLFSTLMN
+207 NNTSNNQLCSTLMN
-221 GINTNTIINSPISN
+221 GINANSMMNSPMNN
-235 TINNNTNGSASNSNI
+235 TINNNSS
-250 NKSNINNN
+250 N
-258 NNNSNSNNSGGNA
+258 NNNSGNIIL
-271 NMNQSSIS
+271 NQPSLS
-279 AQHTTSSLYQAMN
+279 AQHTSSSLYQTN
-292 ANNQNQISTERF
+292 VNNQTQMSTERF

-351 MGISAAHKR
+351 MGISASHKR

-430 AAAAANSV
+430 AAAAANSI
-438 SNQSVNNSSNNN
+438 SNQAVNNSSNSNTINSNN
-450 GNSTGNGNNNG
+450 GNGNNVII
-461 NNTSNNNNN
+461 NNN
-470 SANLTP
+470 SASSTP
-476 IISSQGQFSM
+476 KISSQGQFSM
-486 QAALSSPKLNVHH
+486 QPTLTSPKMNIHH
-499 NSLYNPADQPQQ
+499 NSQYNSADQPQQ
-511 PQPQV
+511 AQPQT
-516 QQNAQTAAQQQQSFL
+516 QQNIQSAAQQQQSFL
-531 RQQATL
+531 RQQANL

-551 YQMNSVNPLLRN
+551 YQINSVNPLLRN

-569 NSQTQIN
+569 NSQIPIN
-576 NQSLSQAQPSSQ
+576 SQSLSQAQPPAQS
-588 TQTQTQQRVP
+588 QTQQRVP
-598 VAYQNGSL
+598 VAYQNASL
-606 SSQQLCN
+606 SSQQLYN
-613 LNGSSSTG
+613 LNGPSSANS
-621 NTQSQLLPQ
+621 QSQLLPQ

>member
-1 METGSFD
+1 MGTSSFE
-8 DSPSAVISNIQ
+8 DSPPAIIRNAQ
-19 DNNLNT
+19 DNNINT
-25 EANEQET
+25 EVNEQET
-32 NMPVFETRDVI
+32 NLPAFEARDRIEREDDDVQ
-43 DRVNGEQ
+43 G
-50 EEFGEN
+50 EFGEN
-56 AVRNMDN
+56 AAKKTEN
-63 GNTSTDLV
+63 GNSAANLG
-71 NSSNNAALD
+71 NSSSNAALD

-187 HRSSSN
+187 HRSSLN
-193 LSLHSLSKMSANTN
+193 LSLHSLSKMGANGN
-207 NNASNNQLFSTLMN
+207 NTASNNQLFSTLMN
-221 GINTNTIINSPISN
+221 GINSNTMINSPIN
-235 TINNNTNGSASNSNI
+235 
-250 NKSNINNN
+250 NINNN
-258 NNNSNSNNSGGNA
+258 NNNSTSNNNGNSSNV
-271 NMNQSSIS
+271 NMNQPSL
-279 AQHTTSSLYQAMN
+279 AVQHTSPSLYQAMN
-292 ANNQNQISTERF
+292 ANNQSQMSTERF

-351 MGISAAHKR
+351 MGISASHKR

-430 AAAAANSV
+430 AAAAANSI
-438 SNQSVNNSSNNN
+438 SNQAVNNSSNSNSI
-450 GNSTGNGNNNG
+450 GNSNGNGNN
-461 NNTSNNNNN
+461 SINNNN
-470 SANLTP
+470 STKSTP
-476 IISSQGQFSM
+476 KISPQGQFTM
-486 QAALSSPKLNVHH
+486 QPTLNSPKLNIHH

-511 PQPQV
+511 PQPQT
-516 QQNAQTAAQQQQSFL
+516 QQNVQSAAQQQQSFL

-551 YQMNSVNPLLRN
+551 YQINSVNPLLRN

-569 NSQTQIN
+569 NSQIPIN
-576 NQSLSQAQPSSQ
+576 NQSLSQTQPSSQ
-588 TQTQTQQRVP
+588 SQTQQRVP

-606 SSQQLCN
+606 SSQQLYN
-613 LNGSSSTG
+613 LNGPSSTA
-621 NTQSQLLPQ
+621 NSQAQLLPQ

-647 ESMLSAHN
+647 ESMLSVHN

>member
-1 METGSFD
+1 METSSFENAPPAAIND
-8 DSPSAVISNIQ
+8 AQ
-19 DNNLNT
+19 DNNINT
-25 EANEQET
+25 ETNDQET
-32 NMPVFETRDVI
+32 NQQSIETRDAI
-43 DRVNGEQ
+43 DKENGVQTET
-50 EEFGEN
+50 GEN
-56 AVRNMDN
+56 SAKNAEQNVS
-63 GNTSTDLV
+63 STNL
-71 NSSNNAALD
+71 NNAPTNGALD

-93 PFAIKKEQLLDIIED
+93 PFAIKKEQLLDIIEE

-193 LSLHSLSKMSANTN
+193 LSLHSLSKMSGSGN
-207 NNASNNQLFSTLMN
+207 NNTSNNQLFSTLMN
-221 GINTNTIINSPISN
+221 GINANSMMNSPMNN
-235 TINNNTNGSASNSNI
+235 TINNNSS
-250 NKSNINNN
+250 N
-258 NNNSNSNNSGGNA
+258 NNNSGNIIL
-271 NMNQSSIS
+271 NQPSLS
-279 AQHTTSSLYQAMN
+279 AQHTSSSLYQTN
-292 ANNQNQISTERF
+292 VNNQTQMSTERF

-351 MGISAAHKR
+351 MGISASHKR

-430 AAAAANSV
+430 AAAAANSI
-438 SNQSVNNSSNNN
+438 SNQAVNNSSNSNTINSNN
-450 GNSTGNGNNNG
+450 GNGNNVII
-461 NNTSNNNNN
+461 NNN
-470 SANLTP
+470 SASSTP
-476 IISSQGQFSM
+476 KISSQGQFSM
-486 QAALSSPKLNVHH
+486 QPTLTSPKMNIHH
-499 NSLYNPADQPQQ
+499 SSQYNSADQPQQ
-511 PQPQV
+511 PQPQT
-516 QQNAQTAAQQQQSFL
+516 QQNVQSAAQQQQSFL

-551 YQMNSVNPLLRN
+551 YQINSVNPLLRN

-569 NSQTQIN
+569 NSQIPIN
-576 NQSLSQAQPSSQ
+576 SQSLSQAQPPAQS
-588 TQTQTQQRVP
+588 QTQQRVP
-598 VAYQNGSL
+598 VAYQNASL
-606 SSQQLCN
+606 SSQQLYN
-613 LNGSSSTG
+613 LNGPSSANS
-621 NTQSQLLPQ
+621 QSQLLPQ

>member
-1 METGSFD
+1 MESSSFEN
-8 DSPSAVISNIQ
+8 SPPAANRDAQ
-19 DNNLNT
+19 DNNMNT
-25 EANEQET
+25 ETNDQET
-32 NMPVFETRDVI
+32 HLPAFETRGTN
-43 DRVNGEQ
+43 DREDSAQ
-50 EEFGEN
+50 KETGEN
-56 AVRNMDN
+56 SVKNIEHSSSAANLDN
-63 GNTSTDLV
+63 ASTNT
-71 NSSNNAALD
+71 ALD

-143 ITSLN
+143 INSLN

-193 LSLHSLSKMSANTN
+193 LSLHSLSKMGAGGN
-207 NNASNNQLFSTLMN
+207 NSSSNNQLFSTLMN
-221 GINTNTIINSPISN
+221 GINANTMINSPM
-235 TINNNTNGSASNSNI
+235 NNTVT
-250 NKSNINNN
+250 NNN
-258 NNNSNSNNSGGNA
+258 NGNSNNNNGGNIS
-271 NMNQSSIS
+271 MHQPSLS
-279 AQHTTSSLYQAMN
+279 AQHTSSSLYQAIN
-292 ANNQNQISTERF
+292 ANNQNQMSTERF

-351 MGISAAHKR
+351 MGISASHKR

-365 CSYLGLV
+365 CSYLSLV

-430 AAAAANSV
+430 AAAAANSI
-438 SNQSVNNSSNNN
+438 SNQAVNNSSSSNSIGNGNGNGN
-450 GNSTGNGNNNG
+450 GNSVIT
-461 NNTSNNNNN
+461 NNN
-470 SANLTP
+470 SANSTP
-476 IISSQGQFSM
+476 KISSQGQFSM
-486 QAALSSPKLNVHH
+486 QPTLTSPKLNIHH
-499 NSLYNPADQPQQ
+499 NSLFNSADQPQQ
-511 PQPQV
+511 PQPQT
-516 QQNAQTAAQQQQSFL
+516 QQNIQSTAQQQQSFL

-551 YQMNSVNPLLRN
+551 YQINSANPLLRN

-569 NSQTQIN
+569 NPQIPIN
-576 NQSLSQAQPSSQ
+576 NQSLSQAQPPSQ
-588 TQTQTQQRVP
+588 SQTQQRVP
-598 VAYQNGSL
+598 VAYQNASL
-606 SSQQLCN
+606 SSQQLYN
-613 LNGSSSTG
+613 LNGPSSTT
-621 NTQSQLLPQ
+621 NSQPQLLPQ

-647 ESMLSAHN
+647 ESMLSVQN

-668 SGLDDGLEQG
+668 TGLDDGLEQG

>member
-1 METGSFD
+1 METSSFENAPPAAIND
-8 DSPSAVISNIQ
+8 AQ
-19 DNNLNT
+19 DNNINT
-25 EANEQET
+25 ETNDQET
-32 NMPVFETRDVI
+32 NQQSIETRDAI
-43 DRVNGEQ
+43 DKENGAQTET
-50 EEFGEN
+50 GEN
-56 AVRNMDN
+56 SAKNAEQNVS
-63 GNTSTDLV
+63 STNL
-71 NSSNNAALD
+71 NNAPTNGALD

-93 PFAIKKEQLLDIIED
+93 PFAIKKEQLLDIIEE

-193 LSLHSLSKMSANTN
+193 LSLHSLSKMSGSGN
-207 NNASNNQLFSTLMN
+207 NNTSNNQLFSTLMN
-221 GINTNTIINSPISN
+221 GINANSMMNSPMNN
-235 TINNNTNGSASNSNI
+235 TINNNSS
-250 NKSNINNN
+250 N
-258 NNNSNSNNSGGNA
+258 NNNSGNIIL
-271 NMNQSSIS
+271 NQPSLS
-279 AQHTTSSLYQAMN
+279 AQHTSSSLYQTN
-292 ANNQNQISTERF
+292 VNNQTQMSTERF

-336 LFKDREKYYYELAYP
+336 LFKDREKYYYELVYP
-351 MGISAAHKR
+351 MGISASHKR

-430 AAAAANSV
+430 AAAAANSI
-438 SNQSVNNSSNNN
+438 SNQAVNNSSNSNTINSNN
-450 GNSTGNGNNNG
+450 GNGNNVII
-461 NNTSNNNNN
+461 NNN
-470 SANLTP
+470 SASSTP
-476 IISSQGQFSM
+476 KISSQGQFSM
-486 QAALSSPKLNVHH
+486 QPTLTSPKMNIHH
-499 NSLYNPADQPQQ
+499 NSQYNSADQPQQ
-511 PQPQV
+511 SQPQT
-516 QQNAQTAAQQQQSFL
+516 QQNVQSAAQQQQSFL

-551 YQMNSVNPLLRN
+551 YQINSVNPLLRN

-569 NSQTQIN
+569 NSQIPIN
-576 NQSLSQAQPSSQ
+576 SQSLSQAQPPAQS
-588 TQTQTQQRVP
+588 QTQQRVP
-598 VAYQNGSL
+598 VAYQNASL
-606 SSQQLCN
+606 SSQQLYN
-613 LNGSSSTG
+613 LNGPSSANS
-621 NTQSQLLPQ
+621 QSQLLPQ

-647 ESMLSAHN
+647 ESMLSAYN

>member
-1 METGSFD
+1 
-8 DSPSAVISNIQ
+8 
-19 DNNLNT
+19 
-25 EANEQET
+25 
-32 NMPVFETRDVI
+32 
-43 DRVNGEQ
+43 
-50 EEFGEN
+50 
-56 AVRNMDN
+56 
-63 GNTSTDLV
+63 
-71 NSSNNAALD
+71 
-80 DDVIPNAIVIKNI
+80 
-93 PFAIKKEQLLDIIED
+93 
-108 MDLPLPY
+108 
-115 AFNYHFDNGIFRGLA
+115 
-130 FANFTTPEETTQV
+130 
-143 ITSLN
+143 
-148 GKEISGRKLKV
+148 
-159 EYKKMLPQAERER
+159 
-172 IEREKREKRGQLEEQ
+172 
-187 HRSSSN
+187 
-193 LSLHSLSKMSANTN
+193 
-207 NNASNNQLFSTLMN
+207 
-221 GINTNTIINSPISN
+221 
-235 TINNNTNGSASNSNI
+235 
-250 NKSNINNN
+250 
-258 NNNSNSNNSGGNA
+258 
-271 NMNQSSIS
+271 
-279 AQHTTSSLYQAMN
+279 MN
-292 ANNQNQISTERF
+292 ANNKTRYLPRGS

-450 GNSTGNGNNNG
+450 GNSNGNNAG
-461 NNTSNNNNN
+461 NNNNNN
-470 SANLTP
+470 SANSTP
-476 IISSQGQFSM
+476 TISAQGQFSM

-499 NSLYNPADQPQQ
+499 NSLYNSADQPQQ
-511 PQPQV
+511 PQPQA
-516 QQNAQTAAQQQQSFL
+516 QQNAQSAAQQQQSFL

-576 NQSLSQAQPSSQ
+576 NQSLSQAQPPSQ
-588 TQTQTQQRVP
+588 SQTQQRVP

-606 SSQQLCN
+606 SSQQLYN
-613 LNGSSSTG
+613 LNGSSSTA
-621 NTQSQLLPQ
+621 NAQSQLLPQ

>member
-1 METGSFD
+1 METSSFENAPPAAIND
-8 DSPSAVISNIQ
+8 AQ
-19 DNNLNT
+19 DNNINT
-25 EANEQET
+25 ETNDQET
-32 NMPVFETRDVI
+32 NQQSIETRDAI
-43 DRVNGEQ
+43 DKENGAQTET
-50 EEFGEN
+50 GEN
-56 AVRNMDN
+56 SAKNAEQNVS
-63 GNTSTDLV
+63 STNL
-71 NSSNNAALD
+71 NNAPTNGALD

-93 PFAIKKEQLLDIIED
+93 PFAIKKEQLLDIIEE

-193 LSLHSLSKMSANTN
+193 LSLHSLSKMSGSGN
-207 NNASNNQLFSTLMN
+207 NNTSNNQLFSTLMN
-221 GINTNTIINSPISN
+221 GINAKSMMHSPMNN
-235 TINNNTNGSASNSNI
+235 TINNNSS
-250 NKSNINNN
+250 N
-258 NNNSNSNNSGGNA
+258 NNNSGNIIL
-271 NMNQSSIS
+271 NQPSLS
-279 AQHTTSSLYQAMN
+279 AQHTSSSLYQTN
-292 ANNQNQISTERF
+292 VNNQTQMSTERF

-351 MGISAAHKR
+351 MGISASHKR

-372 EVYDPRFIIIRRKI
+372 EVYDPRFIIIRRRI

-430 AAAAANSV
+430 AAAAANSI
-438 SNQSVNNSSNNN
+438 SNQAVNNSSNSNTINSNN
-450 GNSTGNGNNNG
+450 GNGNNVII
-461 NNTSNNNNN
+461 NNN
-470 SANLTP
+470 SASSTP
-476 IISSQGQFSM
+476 KISSQGQFSM
-486 QAALSSPKLNVHH
+486 QPTLTSPKMNIHH
-499 NSLYNPADQPQQ
+499 NSQYNSADQPQQ
-511 PQPQV
+511 PEPQT
-516 QQNAQTAAQQQQSFL
+516 QQNVQSAAQQQQSFL

-551 YQMNSVNPLLRN
+551 YQINSVNPLLRN

-569 NSQTQIN
+569 NSQIPIN
-576 NQSLSQAQPSSQ
+576 SQSLSQAQPPAQS
-588 TQTQTQQRVP
+588 QTQQRVP
-598 VAYQNGSL
+598 VAYQNASL
-606 SSQQLCN
+606 SSQQLYN
-613 LNGSSSTG
+613 LNGPSSANS
-621 NTQSQLLPQ
+621 QSQLLPQ

>member
-1 METGSFD
+1 METGAFE
-8 DSPSAVISNIQ
+8 DSSPAAIHDGQ
-19 DNNLNT
+19 DNNINT
-25 EANEQET
+25 EGNEQET
-32 NMPVFETRDVI
+32 NLSTFGTRDAIYREDGV
-43 DRVNGEQ
+43 Q
-50 EEFGEN
+50 EDFGEN
-56 AVRNMDN
+56 TPSNTEHGNAAANL
-63 GNTSTDLV
+63 GNTST
-71 NSSNNAALD
+71 NAALD

-193 LSLHSLSKMSANTN
+193 LSLHSLSKMNASTN

-221 GINTNTIINSPISN
+221 GINANTMMNSPINN
-235 TINNNTNGSASNSNI
+235 TINNNGNNNGINS
-250 NKSNINNN
+250 NNN
-258 NNNSNSNNSGGNA
+258 NGNNVNI
-271 NMNQSSIS
+271 NQPSLS
-279 AQHTTSSLYQAMN
+279 AQHTSSSLYQAMN
-292 ANNQNQISTERF
+292 ANHQNQTSTERF

-336 LFKDREKYYYELAYP
+336 LFKDREKFYYELAYP
-351 MGISAAHKR
+351 MGISASHKR
-360 IINVL
+360 IINAL

-430 AAAAANSV
+430 AAAAANSI
-438 SNQSVNNSSNNN
+438 SNQAVNNSSNSNSL
-450 GNSTGNGNNNG
+450 GNSNGNGNNG
-461 NNTSNNNNN
+461 NNVTSATTTTNNNNNNNN
-470 SANLTP
+470 STNSTP
-476 IISSQGQFSM
+476 KISSQGQFSM
-486 QAALSSPKLNVHH
+486 QPTLTSPKLNVNH
-499 NSLYNPADQPQQ
+499 NPLYNPADQPQQ
-511 PQPQV
+511 PQPQA
-516 QQNAQTAAQQQQSFL
+516 QQNVQTAAQQQQSFL

-569 NSQTQIN
+569 NPQIPIN
-576 NQSLSQAQPSSQ
+576 GQSLTQGQPSSQ
-588 TQTQTQQRVP
+588 SQTQQRVP

-606 SSQQLCN
+606 SSQQLYN
-613 LNGSSSTG
+613 LNGPSSTT

-647 ESMLSAHN
+647 ESMLSVHN

-668 SGLDDGLEQG
+668 SGLDEGLEQG

>member
-1 METGSFD
+1 METSSFENAPPAAIND
-8 DSPSAVISNIQ
+8 AQ
-19 DNNLNT
+19 DNNINT
-25 EANEQET
+25 ETDDQET
-32 NMPVFETRDVI
+32 NQQSIETRDAI
-43 DRVNGEQ
+43 DKENGAQTET
-50 EEFGEN
+50 GEN
-56 AVRNMDN
+56 SAKNAEQNVS
-63 GNTSTDLV
+63 STNL
-71 NSSNNAALD
+71 NNAPTNGALD

-93 PFAIKKEQLLDIIED
+93 PFAIKKEQLLDIIEE

-193 LSLHSLSKMSANTN
+193 LSLHSLSKMSGSGN
-207 NNASNNQLFSTLMN
+207 NNTSNNQLFSTLMN
-221 GINTNTIINSPISN
+221 GINANSMMNSPMNN
-235 TINNNTNGSASNSNI
+235 TINNNSS
-250 NKSNINNN
+250 N
-258 NNNSNSNNSGGNA
+258 NNNSGNIIL
-271 NMNQSSIS
+271 NQPSLS
-279 AQHTTSSLYQAMN
+279 AQHTSSSLYQTN
-292 ANNQNQISTERF
+292 VNNQTQMSTERF

-351 MGISAAHKR
+351 MGISASHKR

-430 AAAAANSV
+430 AAAAANSI
-438 SNQSVNNSSNNN
+438 SNQAVNNSSNSNTINSNN
-450 GNSTGNGNNNG
+450 GNGNNVII
-461 NNTSNNNNN
+461 NNN
-470 SANLTP
+470 SASSTP
-476 IISSQGQFSM
+476 KISSQGQFSM
-486 QAALSSPKLNVHH
+486 QPTLTSPKMNIHH
-499 NSLYNPADQPQQ
+499 SSQYNSADQPQQ
-511 PQPQV
+511 PQPQT
-516 QQNAQTAAQQQQSFL
+516 QQNVQSAAQQQQSFL

-551 YQMNSVNPLLRN
+551 YQINSVNPLLRN

-569 NSQTQIN
+569 NSQIPIN
-576 NQSLSQAQPSSQ
+576 SQSLSQAQPPAQS
-588 TQTQTQQRVP
+588 QTQQRVP
-598 VAYQNGSL
+598 VAYQNASL
-606 SSQQLCN
+606 SSQQLYN
-613 LNGSSSTG
+613 LNGPSSANS
-621 NTQSQLLPQ
+621 QSQLLPQ

>member
-1 METGSFD
+1 METSSFENAPPAAIND
-8 DSPSAVISNIQ
+8 AQ
-19 DNNLNT
+19 DNNINT
-25 EANEQET
+25 ETNDQET
-32 NMPVFETRDVI
+32 NQQSIETRDAI
-43 DRVNGEQ
+43 DKENGAQTET
-50 EEFGEN
+50 GEN
-56 AVRNMDN
+56 SAKNAEQNVS
-63 GNTSTDLV
+63 STNL
-71 NSSNNAALD
+71 NNAPTNGALD

-93 PFAIKKEQLLDIIED
+93 PFAIKKEQLLDIIEE

-193 LSLHSLSKMSANTN
+193 LSLHSLSKMSGSGN
-207 NNASNNQLFSTLMN
+207 NNTSNDQLFSTLMN
-221 GINTNTIINSPISN
+221 GINANSMMNSPMNN
-235 TINNNTNGSASNSNI
+235 TINNNSS
-250 NKSNINNN
+250 N
-258 NNNSNSNNSGGNA
+258 NNNSGNIIL
-271 NMNQSSIS
+271 NQPSLS
-279 AQHTTSSLYQAMN
+279 AQHTSSSLYQTN
-292 ANNQNQISTERF
+292 FNNQTQMSTERF

-351 MGISAAHKR
+351 MGISASHKR

-430 AAAAANSV
+430 AAAAANSI
-438 SNQSVNNSSNNN
+438 SNQAVNNSSNSNTINSNN
-450 GNSTGNGNNNG
+450 GNGNNVII
-461 NNTSNNNNN
+461 NNN
-470 SANLTP
+470 SASSTP
-476 IISSQGQFSM
+476 KISSQGQFSM
-486 QAALSSPKLNVHH
+486 QPTLTSPKMNIHH
-499 NSLYNPADQPQQ
+499 NSQYNSADQPQQ
-511 PQPQV
+511 SQPQT
-516 QQNAQTAAQQQQSFL
+516 QQNVQSAAQQQQSFL

-551 YQMNSVNPLLRN
+551 YQINSVNPLLRN

-569 NSQTQIN
+569 NSQIPIN
-576 NQSLSQAQPSSQ
+576 SQSLSQAQPPAQS
-588 TQTQTQQRVP
+588 QTQQRVP
-598 VAYQNGSL
+598 VAYQNASL
-606 SSQQLCN
+606 SSQQLYN
-613 LNGSSSTG
+613 LNGPSSANS
-621 NTQSQLLPQ
+621 QSQLLPQ

>member
-1 METGSFD
+1 METSSFENAPPAAIND
-8 DSPSAVISNIQ
+8 AQ
-19 DNNLNT
+19 DNNINT
-25 EANEQET
+25 ETNDQET
-32 NMPVFETRDVI
+32 NQQPIETRDAI
-43 DRVNGEQ
+43 DKENGAQTET
-50 EEFGEN
+50 GEN
-56 AVRNMDN
+56 SAKNAEQNVS
-63 GNTSTDLV
+63 STNL
-71 NSSNNAALD
+71 NNAPTNGALD

-93 PFAIKKEQLLDIIED
+93 PFAIKKEQLLDIIEE

-187 HRSSSN
+187 HRS
-193 LSLHSLSKMSANTN
+193 LSKMSGSGN
-207 NNASNNQLFSTLMN
+207 NNTSNNQLFSTLMN
-221 GINTNTIINSPISN
+221 GINANSMMNSPMNN
-235 TINNNTNGSASNSNI
+235 TINNNSS
-250 NKSNINNN
+250 N
-258 NNNSNSNNSGGNA
+258 NNNSGNIIL
-271 NMNQSSIS
+271 NQPSLS
-279 AQHTTSSLYQAMN
+279 AQHTSSSLYQTN
-292 ANNQNQISTERF
+292 VNNQTQMSTERF

-351 MGISAAHKR
+351 MGISASHKR

-430 AAAAANSV
+430 AAAAANSI
-438 SNQSVNNSSNNN
+438 SNQAVNNSSNSNTINSNN
-450 GNSTGNGNNNG
+450 GNGNNVII
-461 NNTSNNNNN
+461 NNN
-470 SANLTP
+470 SASSTP
-476 IISSQGQFSM
+476 KISSQGQFSM
-486 QAALSSPKLNVHH
+486 QPTLTSPKMNIHH
-499 NSLYNPADQPQQ
+499 NSQYNSADQPQQ
-511 PQPQV
+511 PQPQT
-516 QQNAQTAAQQQQSFL
+516 QQNVQSAAQQQQSFL

-551 YQMNSVNPLLRN
+551 YQINSVNPLLRN

-569 NSQTQIN
+569 NSQIPIN
-576 NQSLSQAQPSSQ
+576 SQSLSQAQPPAQS
-588 TQTQTQQRVP
+588 QTQQRVP
-598 VAYQNGSL
+598 VAYQNASL
-606 SSQQLCN
+606 SSQQLYN
-613 LNGSSSTG
+613 LNGPSSANS
-621 NTQSQLLPQ
+621 QSQLLPQ

>member
-1 METGSFD
+1 METSSFENAPPAAIND
-8 DSPSAVISNIQ
+8 AQ
-19 DNNLNT
+19 DNNINT
-25 EANEQET
+25 ETNDQET
-32 NMPVFETRDVI
+32 NQQSIETRDAI
-43 DRVNGEQ
+43 DKENGAQTET
-50 EEFGEN
+50 GEN
-56 AVRNMDN
+56 SAKNAEQNVS
-63 GNTSTDLV
+63 STNL
-71 NSSNNAALD
+71 NNAPTNGALD

-93 PFAIKKEQLLDIIED
+93 PFAIKKEQLLDIIEE

-187 HRSSSN
+187 HRS
-193 LSLHSLSKMSANTN
+193 LSKMSGSGN
-207 NNASNNQLFSTLMN
+207 NNTSNNQLFSTLMN
-221 GINTNTIINSPISN
+221 GINANSMMNSPMNN
-235 TINNNTNGSASNSNI
+235 TINNNSS
-250 NKSNINNN
+250 N
-258 NNNSNSNNSGGNA
+258 NNNSGNIIL
-271 NMNQSSIS
+271 NQPSLS
-279 AQHTTSSLYQAMN
+279 AQHTSSSLYQTN
-292 ANNQNQISTERF
+292 VNNQTQMSTERF

-351 MGISAAHKR
+351 MGISASHKR

-430 AAAAANSV
+430 AAAAANSI
-438 SNQSVNNSSNNN
+438 SNQAVNNSSNSNTINSNN
-450 GNSTGNGNNNG
+450 GNGNNVII
-461 NNTSNNNNN
+461 NNN
-470 SANLTP
+470 SASSTP
-476 IISSQGQFSM
+476 KISSQGQFSM
-486 QAALSSPKLNVHH
+486 QPTLTSPKMNIHH
-499 NSLYNPADQPQQ
+499 NSQYNSADQPQQ
-511 PQPQV
+511 PQPQT
-516 QQNAQTAAQQQQSFL
+516 QQNVQSAAQQQQSFL

-551 YQMNSVNPLLRN
+551 YQINSVNPLLRN

-569 NSQTQIN
+569 NSQIPIN
-576 NQSLSQAQPSSQ
+576 SQSLSQAQPPAQS
-588 TQTQTQQRVP
+588 QTQQRVP
-598 VAYQNGSL
+598 VAYQNASL
-606 SSQQLCN
+606 SSQQLYN
-613 LNGSSSTG
+613 LNGPSSANS
-621 NTQSQLLPQ
+621 QSQLLPQ